1 MTNAGHQSDFVLVSD
16 YSTHINEKMKVVFC
30 MLATLVAMVAA
41 GGKAKG
47 HKHGYDRSPYD
58 PNDQLGLV
66 PR

>member
-1 MTNAGHQSDFVLVSD
+1 
-16 YSTHINEKMKVVFC
+16 
-30 MLATLVAMVAA
+30 MLATLVAMAAA